1 MRQQSSGSVHP
12 GQASDDRLSAEAAA
26 WNDRMAGT
34 TLADLEAMRL
44 LLNGS
49 SVIDWHQL
57 SFSDATEVQR
67 FLRVNEFDL
76 DDPHDLD
83 RLEGL
88 RAEAVEYL
96 TRNFQ
101 YRIPEDIA
109 ETVPAHEL
117 LLIASRKMRHQTYAC
132 IVLKVMHVLH
142 HLDGRETLFRLPISD
157 DQLFGLVEAKV
168 VQIVDEMRGAGLPIV
183 EFAWSRKERD
193 SLITKLL
200 AKRDSIAAHV
210 YDKLRFRLITRRH
223 DDLGLVLRELLNR
236 LVPFNYVIPGQSVNR
251 LLPFD
256 SIFEKHPSLR
266 RHTAELQPAH
276 EINLSDGTV
285 NEFSASSYRVI
296 NFVAD
301 LPLRLAPVLHDLP
314 TLRDPEGQ
322 FDPRA
327 VVFVLTEFQV
337 MDAATAHAN
346 EQGDSS
352 HVVYKERQHIEVK
365 ARLTRGMKSRP
376 SK

>member
-1 MRQQSSGSVHP
+1 MDGGP
-12 GQASDDRLSAEAAA
+12 DGMG
-26 WNDRMAGT
+26 NT

-44 LLNGS
+44 LLCGS

-57 SFSDATEVQR
+57 AFSNLEEVRR
-67 FLRVNEFDL
+67 FLRINEFDL
-76 DDPHDLD
+76 DDPHDME
-83 RLEGL
+83 RLETL
-88 RAEAVEYL
+88 RSEAVEYL
-96 TRNFQ
+96 TRHFH

-117 LLIASRKMRHQTYAC
+117 LLIASQKMRHQTYAC

-157 DQLFGLVEAKV
+157 DQLFGFVENKV
-168 VQIVDEMRGAGLPIV
+168 VQIVDEMRGAGMPIV
-183 EFAWSRKERD
+183 EFSWSRKERH

-210 YDKLRFRLITRRH
+210 YDKIRFRLITRRH
-223 DDLGLVLRELLNR
+223 QDLGPVLREILNR

-251 LLPFD
+251 LLPLHR
-256 SIFEKHPSLR
+256 IFEEYPSLR
-266 RHTAELQPAH
+266 RHQEHLQP
-276 EINLSDGTV
+276 ESELNLGDGAF
-285 NEFSASSYRVI
+285 NEFSAQSYRVI

-301 LPLRLAPVLHDLP
+301 LPLRLGTVMRNMPAAETQNGD
-314 TLRDPEGQ
+314 

-327 VVFVLTEFQV
+327 VIFVLTEFQV
-337 MDAATAHAN
+337 MDAATSHAN
-346 EQGDSS
+346 EQGESS
-352 HVVYKERQHIEVK
+352 HVLYKERQHIEVK

-376 SK
+376 SKT